1 MKKGHFPVFSG
12 ADKRGN
18 GKETIIPVS
27 GKEGIQMLRKILHP
41 HTENYTCA
49 FCAVIS
55 IGKDIPVAAY
65 AIKPQPLPGIAVIV
79 TCRRSER
86 DLRVVL
92 QKFQTVFQLSFVP
105 AVKKFQMDD
114 FSGHFGGEIRLAYL
128 ISDGKMIP
136 VTGGSVNGSL
146 LEVQNNLQ
154 FSTDRYVTS
163 RYDGPYALRLEGI
176 SVAGN

>member
-1 MKKGHFPVFSG
+1 MKKGHFRVFSG

-86 DLRVVL
+86 SNGAGLGEGKTVL
-92 QKFQTVFQLSFVP
+92 SLFIKDGAEGPIEPVP
-105 AVKKFQMDD
+105 D
-114 FSGHFGGEIRLAYL
+114 
-128 ISDGKMIP
+128 
-136 VTGGSVNGSL
+136 
-146 LEVQNNLQ
+146 
-154 FSTDRYVTS
+154 
-163 RYDGPYALRLEGI
+163 GI
-176 SVAGN
+176 SHIPCKQGIEAVDIFNKDISAGKVCFRSSSSLYSP